1 MPILPAS
8 YDDSPLPSL
17 DNIGGVQVEGA
28 DPSATAGADAA
39 AAEAMQ
45 DFNDRAELRSALR
58 NIRRYQPPQITSL
71 YNQPNVANSPRFA
84 RSTFYGGSSVGEP
97 AIPGWSPGGAAGGE
111 GTLFPANTGGDPP
124 PDPLADPLEL
134 SNPQPQDEGN
144 ILVEPKPEGIPEDNT
159 PLEDQAAPEPPDYG
173 PEEPVADPTAM
184 NDLYRKFNP
193 GRLYRVFSV

>member
-17 DNIGGVQVEGA
+17 DNIGGIQVEGA

-58 NIRRYQPPQITSL
+58 NIRRYQPPQITAL

-84 RSTFYGGSSVGEP
+84 RSTFYGGSSVGDP
-97 AIPGWSPGGAAGGE
+97 ILPGGYTPPDIGGS
-111 GTLFPANTGGDPP
+111 GDGPVSHLFPQTPA

-144 ILVEPKPEGIPEDNT
+144 ILVEPKPDDIPDA
-159 PLEDQAAPEPPDYG
+159 PLEDNVSPEPPDLG